1 MSGINDKLNWDL
13 VARRT
18 YKSRKLPKNQRVPIQ
33 AQVFIVDSPAIIIG
47 CKNRLAKPSWWLAG
61 NAYQKILTSLSSTS
75 QFIAGV
81 EGSRYKIRLDTLHL
95 IRFPDWQLK
104 PYMLEFKP
112 AFWHD
117 EMLVEV
123 WKYSGDEL
131 DGDLAR
137 IQTIEQKVNDISAY
151 GL

>member
-1 MSGINDKLNWDL
+1 MTGINDKLNWDL
-13 VARRT
+13 ITRKL
-18 YKSRKLPKNQRVPIQ
+18 YKARKLPNNKRVPIQ
-33 AQVFIVDSPAIIIG
+33 VQAFIIDAPAIMIG
-47 CKNRLAKPSWWLAG
+47 CKNKTAKPTWWLAG
-61 NAYQKILTSLSSTS
+61 SAYQKILTSPSSTS
-75 QFIAGV
+75 RFVAGV
-81 EGSRYKIRLDTLHL
+81 EGERYKIRLDTLHL
-95 IRFPDWQLK
+95 IRFRDWQLK

-112 AFWHD
+112 AHWH
-117 EMLVEV
+117 EQMLIEI

>member
-1 MSGINDKLNWDL
+1 MTSINDKLNWDL

-18 YKSRKLPKNQRVPIQ
+18 YRSRKLANKQRVPIGTQ
-33 AQVFIVDSPAIIIG
+33 SFIVDAPAIMIG
-47 CKNRLAKPSWWLAG
+47 CKNKLAKPSWWLGG
-61 NAYQKILTSLSSTS
+61 NAYQRILTHPSSTS
-75 QFIAGV
+75 VFVAGV
-81 EGSRYKIRLDTLHL
+81 EGSRYTIRLDILHL
-95 IRFPDWQLK
+95 IRFPDYQLR

-123 WKYSGDEL
+123 WKYSGEEL

-137 IQTIEQKVNDISAY
+137 IQTIEHKVNDISAY